1 MVDLFDPLS
10 TAQPVQS
17 PEIRN
22 IYVSGGGLCSS
33 LTQLGLAGNTRAHG
47 R

>member
-10 TAQPVQS
+10 TTQPLQS
-17 PEIRN
+17 PEIRD
-22 IYVSGGGLCSS
+22 ICVSGGLCSS
-33 LTQLGLAGNTRAHG
+33 LSRLGVAGNTRAHG